1 MRKNLTR
8 SIPFSLEKAKRI
20 MNGEMKGVIMDGL
33 GRKARIVATDV
44 KHGFKPIL
52 ALVTYK
58 DGNEYAVQYNADGS
72 YPANGG
78 NDECNLQIFVNTR
91 YKDYSDFTPSL
102 FQSCLARE
110 GQSDIWKV
118 CVFLGKTTEEYMM
131 FLMSDNEEHDFSEFL
146 PLSRDTFNLIGS
158 KASYDDYVKKLI
170 ENEEND

>member
-44 KHGFKPIL
+44 VGGQPIL
-52 ALVTYK
+52 ALVS
-58 DGNEYAVQYNADGS
+58 DDIGRELMLRYNADGTYFLDGCS
-72 YPANGG
+72 HAK
-78 NDECNLQIFVNTR
+78 NLRIVVNSR
-91 YKDYSDFTPSL
+91 FKDYSNFTPSL

-110 GQSDIWKV
+110 GKGHVWKV
-118 CVFLGKTTEEYMM
+118 CVFLGKTTNEYMM

-158 KASYDDYVKKLI
+158 KTSYDDYVKKLI
-170 ENEEND
+170 ENE

>member
-72 YPANGG
+72 YPPNGG

-110 GQSDIWKV
+110 GKGHVWKV
-118 CVFLGKTTEEYMM
+118 CVFLGKTTYGSMM
-131 FLMSDNEEHDFSEFL
+131 FLMSDNEEHEFPEYL
-146 PLSRDTFNLIGS
+146 PLSKDTYGLIDS
-158 KASYDDYVKKLI
+158 TSSYNDYISELI
-170 ENEEND
+170 

>member
-44 KHGFKPIL
+44 VGGQPIL
-52 ALVTYK
+52 ALVSDDIGRELMLRYNTDGTYFL
-58 DGNEYAVQYNADGS
+58 DGGS
-72 YPANGG
+72 NSK
-78 NDECNLQIFVNTR
+78 NLRIVVSSRF
-91 YKDYSDFTPSL
+91 KDYSDFTPSL

-146 PLSRDTFNLIGS
+146 PLSKDTFNLIGS
-158 KASYDDYVKKLI
+158 KTSYDDYVKKLI
-170 ENEEND
+170 ENE

>member
-110 GQSDIWKV
+110 GKGHVWKV
-118 CVFLGKTTEEYMM
+118 CVFLGKTTYGSMM
-131 FLMSDNEEHDFSEFL
+131 FLMSDNEEYEFPEYL
-146 PLSRDTFNLIGS
+146 PLSKDTYGLIDS
-158 KASYDDYVKKLI
+158 TSSYNDYISELI
-170 ENEEND
+170 

>member
-44 KHGFKPIL
+44 VGGQPIL
-52 ALVTYK
+52 ALVSDDIGRELMLRYNTDGTYFL
-58 DGNEYAVQYNADGS
+58 DGGS
-72 YPANGG
+72 NSK
-78 NDECNLQIFVNTR
+78 NLRIVVSSRF
-91 YKDYSDFTPSL
+91 KDYSNFTPSL

-146 PLSRDTFNLIGS
+146 PLSKDTFNLIGS
-158 KASYDDYVKKLI
+158 KTSYDDYVKKLI
-170 ENEEND
+170 ENE

>member
-91 YKDYSDFTPSL
+91 YKDYSDFSPSL

-110 GQSDIWKV
+110 GKGHVWKV
-118 CVFLGKTTEEYMM
+118 CVFLGKTTYGSMM
-131 FLMSDNEEHDFSEFL
+131 FLMSDNEEYEFPEYL
-146 PLSRDTFNLIGS
+146 PLSKDTYGLIDS
-158 KASYDDYVKKLI
+158 TSSYNDYISELI
-170 ENEEND
+170 

>member
-44 KHGFKPIL
+44 VGGQPIL
-52 ALVTYK
+52 ALVSDDIGRELMLRYNTDGTYFL
-58 DGNEYAVQYNADGS
+58 DGGS
-72 YPANGG
+72 NSK
-78 NDECNLQIFVNTR
+78 NLRIVVSSRF
-91 YKDYSDFTPSL
+91 KDYSNFTPSL

-110 GQSDIWKV
+110 GEGYVWKV
-118 CVFLGKTTEEYMM
+118 CVFLGKTTNEYMM

-158 KASYDDYVKKLI
+158 KTSYDDYVDKLI
-170 ENEEND
+170 KNEENE

>member
-1 MRKNLTR
+1 MRKNLTKI
-8 SIPFSLEKAKRI
+8 IPFDLKKAKRI
-20 MNGEMKGVIMDGL
+20 MNGEMKGVITDGM

-110 GQSDIWKV
+110 GKGHVWKV
-118 CVFLGKTTEEYMM
+118 CVFLGKTTYGSMT
-131 FLMSDNEEHDFSEFL
+131 FLMSDNEEYEFPEYL
-146 PLSRDTFNLIGS
+146 PLSKDTYGLIDS
-158 KASYDDYVKKLI
+158 TSSYNDYISELI
-170 ENEEND
+170 

>member
-110 GQSDIWKV
+110 GKGYLWKV
-118 CVFLGKTTEEYMM
+118 CVFLGKTTDGDMT
-131 FLMSDNEEHDFSEFL
+131 FLMSDNDEHVFSEFL
-146 PLSRDTFNLIGS
+146 PLSKDTYGLIDS
-158 KASYDDYVKKLI
+158 TASYKDYINELI
-170 ENEEND
+170 